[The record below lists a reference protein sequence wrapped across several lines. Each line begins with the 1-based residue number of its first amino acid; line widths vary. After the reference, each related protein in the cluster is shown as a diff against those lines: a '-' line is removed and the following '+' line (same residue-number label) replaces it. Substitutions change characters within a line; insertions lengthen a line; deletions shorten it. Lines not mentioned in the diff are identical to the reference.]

1 MNKQEKIIASIVG
14 IAALIA
20 IVYLVFFYKEDVTQ
34 WYLTKCGTSISN
46 TFIEDYEG
54 YAKFLKTTG
63 LNEENKI
70 TDMVDYSK
78 TVMMDVFSEE
88 YFKEKKLV
96 IIPAYEDTTKTYIY
110 LVDKI
115 NYNKDKTEATI
126 VYTYDVGS
134 YAGTMAN
141 SWYNY
146 MMVEVENTVTKVDFE
161 RLKEE

>member
-1 MNKQEKIIASIVG
+1 MNKQEKIIAIVVG
-14 IAALIA
+14 IIALIA
-20 IVYLVFFYKEDVTQ
+20 IIYLVFFYQEDVAQ
-34 WYLTKCGTSISN
+34 WYWIKNGASISN
-46 TFIEDYEG
+46 TFIEDYDG
-54 YAKFLKTTG
+54 YTKFLKTTG
-63 LNEENKI
+63 LDEESKL

-78 TVMMDVFSEE
+78 PVMKDVFSEE

-96 IIPAYEDTTKTYIY
+96 IIPAYEDTTKTYIF
-110 LVDKI
+110 LVDEVK
-115 NYNKDKTEATI
+115 YNKDKTEATV

-134 YAGTMAN
+134 YAGTMET

>member
-1 MNKQEKIIASIVG
+1 MNKQEKIIAIIIGVV
-14 IAALIA
+14 ALIA
-20 IVYLVFFYKEDVTQ
+20 IVYFVFFYKEDVTQ
-34 WYLTKCGTSISN
+34 WYWTKCGTSISN

-54 YAKFLKTTG
+54 YTKFLKTTG
-63 LNEENKI
+63 LDEENEI

-78 TVMMDVFSEE
+78 PVMKEVFSEE

-96 IIPAYEDTTKTYIY
+96 VIPAYEDTTKTYIY
-110 LVDKI
+110 LVDEV
-115 NYNKDKTEATI
+115 NYNKDKTEATV

-134 YAGTMAN
+134 YAGTMAS

-146 MMVEVENTVTKVDFE
+146 MMVEVENTVNSVKFE